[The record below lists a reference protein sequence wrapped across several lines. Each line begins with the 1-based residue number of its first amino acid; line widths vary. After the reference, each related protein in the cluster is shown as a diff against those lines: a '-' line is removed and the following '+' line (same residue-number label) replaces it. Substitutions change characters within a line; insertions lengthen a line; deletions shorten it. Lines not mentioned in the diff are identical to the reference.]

1 MASITSFLLRCVGL
15 NSTSKRSTPRL
26 ISTVVD
32 NLSQSS
38 IHDRSSYSAPSLKPP
53 QLAFE
58 SPLFKNHPSRFVSL
72 SELIPGLAPP
82 SEVQLSDLESIEAEG
97 EILNVESKRENE
109 LERRLCD
116 SLAYSFQPTPSL
128 DTPPPS
134 QISIFLSSLF
144 ESKPPLKPFYL
155 PFILNEKDIEFCEKY
170 DLNEEEYFEWY
181 YTLNCPKRDAKL
193 ASEPFL
199 FNNGT
204 NPYE

>member
-1 MASITSFLLRCVGL
+1 MASTVTSFLLRCVGF
-15 NSTSKRSTPRL
+15 NSTSKRATPRL

-32 NLSQSS
+32 NLSQPS
-38 IHDRSSYSAPSLKPP
+38 IHDRSIYSAPSLKSP

-58 SPLFKNHPSRFVSL
+58 SPLFRNHPSRFVSL

-116 SLAYSFQPTPSL
+116 SLAFSFQPTPSL

-134 QISIFLSSLF
+134 QLSVFLSSLF
-144 ESKPPLKPFYL
+144 ESKPPLNPFYL
-155 PFILNEKDIEFCEKY
+155 PFILNEKELGFCEKH
-170 DLNEEEYFEWY
+170 DLTEEEYVEWI
-181 YTLNCPKRDAKL
+181 YTSKCSKLDAKL
-193 ASEPFL
+193 KSEPII
-199 FNNGT
+199 FNDGT
-204 NPYE
+204 SPY